1 MVALLS
7 TRLQDEVVEVWD
19 VVLPVLPAPNVLIEA
34 FDRHRLFV
42 APVVG
47 SLQKLPQAELG
58 LREVGFHR

>member
-1 MVALLS
+1 MVTLLP
-7 TRLQDEVVEVWD
+7 TRLQDEVVEVGD
-19 VVLPVLPAPNVLIEA
+19 VALPVLPTPNILIEA
-34 FDRHRLFV
+34 LYRHRLFV